1 MDLKIG
7 DSSANQTNNNLAPAS
22 EKAGADALTNRK
34 NVLSKDASL
43 QQAATEDVMPAPRPN
58 IIIIMADN
66 MGYMDPGCY
75 GGGDVVGAPTPRM
88 DQMAKEGLKLTSFYS
103 ETQCTPTRA
112 AMLTGRLPIRSGMNM
127 ATPPGIEA
135 G

>member
-1 MDLKIG
+1 
-7 DSSANQTNNNLAPAS
+7 
-22 EKAGADALTNRK
+22 LTNRK